1 MGTFWV
7 YFLEFFGIPGNAWRQ
22 TPASDG
28 AAGVQ
33 G

>member
-7 YFLEFFGIPGNAWRQ
+7 YFLEFFGIPSNALRQ
-22 TPASDG
+22 APASDG
-28 AAGVQ
+28 AAGMQ